1 MLQAISN
8 RENFCK
14 SNTMVLVNAKCVY
27 VKLYDTIIYI
37 LRNGI
42 EYFSDGGFNT
52 VTTSSRLRALGA
64 NYSTNENKNGF
75 RFCVRQRR
83 KINASTNQIK
93 PSKNK
98 IQSTGCVI
106 RNGTKKLMN
115 TAAGLVSKLT
125 RNTKIKSL

>member
-1 MLQAISN
+1 MRKIEKEMLQAICN

-14 SNTMVLVNAKCVY
+14 SNTKVLVNAKCVY

-64 NYSTNENKNGF
+64 NYSINENK
-75 RFCVRQRR
+75 
-83 KINASTNQIK
+83 
-93 PSKNK
+93 
-98 IQSTGCVI
+98 
-106 RNGTKKLMN
+106 TKVDLLSQKEMYQLC
-115 TAAGLVSKLT
+115 
-125 RNTKIKSL
+125 RPY

>member
-1 MLQAISN
+1 MINNQDRRRRSLHLTITKYFAAMRKIEKEMLQAICN

-14 SNTMVLVNAKCVY
+14 SNTKVLVNAKCVY

-64 NYSTNENKNGF
+64 NYSTNKNKNKVDLLSQKEMYQLC
-75 RFCVRQRR
+75 R
-83 KINASTNQIK
+83 
-93 PSKNK
+93 PY
-98 IQSTGCVI
+98 
-106 RNGTKKLMN
+106 
-115 TAAGLVSKLT
+115 
-125 RNTKIKSL
+125 

>member
-1 MLQAISN
+1 MKKIEKEMLQAISN

-64 NYSTNENKNGF
+64 NYSTNENKNKVALLSQKEM
-75 RFCVRQRR
+75 C
-83 KINASTNQIK
+83 KLCK
-93 PSKNK
+93 PY
-98 IQSTGCVI
+98 
-106 RNGTKKLMN
+106 
-115 TAAGLVSKLT
+115 
-125 RNTKIKSL
+125 

>member
-1 MLQAISN
+1 MLQAVCN

-14 SNTMVLVNAKCVY
+14 SNTKVLVNAKCVY

-64 NYSTNENKNGF
+64 NYSTNKNKNKVDLLSQKEMYQLC
-75 RFCVRQRR
+75 R
-83 KINASTNQIK
+83 
-93 PSKNK
+93 PY
-98 IQSTGCVI
+98 
-106 RNGTKKLMN
+106 
-115 TAAGLVSKLT
+115 
-125 RNTKIKSL
+125 

>member
-1 MLQAISN
+1 MRKIEKEMLQAICN

-14 SNTMVLVNAKCVY
+14 SNTKVLINAKCVY

-64 NYSTNENKNGF
+64 NYSTNVNKNKVDLLSQKEMYQLC
-75 RFCVRQRR
+75 R
-83 KINASTNQIK
+83 
-93 PSKNK
+93 PY
-98 IQSTGCVI
+98 
-106 RNGTKKLMN
+106 
-115 TAAGLVSKLT
+115 
-125 RNTKIKSL
+125 

>member
-1 MLQAISN
+1 MRKIEKEMLQAVCN

-14 SNTMVLVNAKCVY
+14 SNTKVFVNAKCVY

-64 NYSTNENKNGF
+64 NYSTNKNKNKVDLLSQKEMYQLC
-75 RFCVRQRR
+75 R
-83 KINASTNQIK
+83 
-93 PSKNK
+93 PY
-98 IQSTGCVI
+98 
-106 RNGTKKLMN
+106 
-115 TAAGLVSKLT
+115 
-125 RNTKIKSL
+125 

>member
-1 MLQAISN
+1 MRKIEKEMLQAVCN

-14 SNTMVLVNAKCVY
+14 SNTKVLVNAKCVY

-64 NYSTNENKNGF
+64 NYSTNKNKNKVDLLSQKEMYQL
-75 RFCVRQRR
+75 C
-83 KINASTNQIK
+83 K
-93 PSKNK
+93 PY
-98 IQSTGCVI
+98 
-106 RNGTKKLMN
+106 
-115 TAAGLVSKLT
+115 
-125 RNTKIKSL
+125 

>member
-1 MLQAISN
+1 MRKIEKEMLQAICN

-14 SNTMVLVNAKCVY
+14 SNTKVLVNAKCVY

-64 NYSTNENKNGF
+64 NYSTNE
-75 RFCVRQRR
+75 
-83 KINASTNQIK
+83 
-93 PSKNK
+93 SKNK
-98 IQSTGCVI
+98 I
-106 RNGTKKLMN
+106 KLYSQNDMYQ
-115 TAAGLVSKLT
+115 LCKPY
-125 RNTKIKSL
+125 